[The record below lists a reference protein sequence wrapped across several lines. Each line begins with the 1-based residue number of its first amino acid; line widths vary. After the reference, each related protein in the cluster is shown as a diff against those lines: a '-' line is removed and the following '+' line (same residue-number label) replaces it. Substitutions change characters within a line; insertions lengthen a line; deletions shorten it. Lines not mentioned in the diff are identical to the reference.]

1 MPVQNQ
7 RIMDFY
13 QVAQQRD
20 FTRQFQ
26 FRVSEIR
33 VNGAPLLT
41 QDDLVYVT
49 TATLPARAINNVQ
62 VPYMGLQFNVPGA
75 AQYPN
80 SAGYNVT
87 FRSDQQGNLRR
98 VMEDWQRVTFDDQ
111 TSTGAYRM
119 LANSRLTMDL
129 LDSGFN
135 TIRQYVL
142 HGIYC
147 QQVGE
152 MTFNTT
158 DAGTVVE
165 LPVTLAYQF
174 WTRGITQ

>member
-142 HGIYC
+142 HGI
-147 QQVGE
+147 
-152 MTFNTT
+152 
-158 DAGTVVE
+158 
-165 LPVTLAYQF
+165 
-174 WTRGITQ
+174 

>member
-7 RIMDFY
+7 RIMDLY

-62 VPYMGLQFNVPGA
+62 VPYMGSSV
-75 AQYPN
+75 
-80 SAGYNVT
+80 
-87 FRSDQQGNLRR
+87 
-98 VMEDWQRVTFDDQ
+98 QRTWRC
-111 TSTGAYRM
+111 SI
-119 LANSRLTMDL
+119 S
-129 LDSGFN
+129 
-135 TIRQYVL
+135 
-142 HGIYC
+142 
-147 QQVGE
+147 
-152 MTFNTT
+152 
-158 DAGTVVE
+158 
-165 LPVTLAYQF
+165 
-174 WTRGITQ
+174 

>member
-1 MPVQNQ
+1 MPVKNQ
-7 RIMDFY
+7 KIMDFY

-33 VNGAPLLT
+33 VGGSPIFT
-41 QDDLVYVT
+41 QDDLVYLT
-49 TATLPARAINNVQ
+49 TANLPARAINNVA

-80 SAGYNVT
+80 SAGYAIT
-87 FRSDQQGNLRR
+87 FRSDQQSEIRR
-98 VMEDWQRVTFDDQ
+98 KVEDWQRITFDDQ
-111 TSTGAYRM
+111 SSTGAYRVM
-119 LANSRLTMDL
+119 SNSRLTMDL
-129 LDSGFN
+129 LDAGFN

-142 HGIYC
+142 HGVYC

-165 LPVTLAYQF
+165 LPCTLAYQF
-174 WTRGITQ
+174 WTRGIVQ